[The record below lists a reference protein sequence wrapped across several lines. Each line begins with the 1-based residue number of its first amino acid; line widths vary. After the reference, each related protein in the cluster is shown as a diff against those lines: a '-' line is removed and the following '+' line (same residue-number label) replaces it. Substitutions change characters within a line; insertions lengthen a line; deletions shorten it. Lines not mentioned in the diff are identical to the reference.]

1 MTSMQPTA
9 PSTTKSTSNSTLM
22 FITLLQNSTSVSSP
36 PKTTHTTTVVPTT
49 KQATVSHPW
58 ATIGTLSTPKTT
70 TTTAPMTTT
79 SSTTTTTTA
88 STTSKTTTSV
98 PSTCLI
104 IISFCLKGVIIIYLH
119 SRMSVIVNY
128 VFNLYVLYNIIIICR
143 SLGFPFWGW
152 SRKIILII
160 SLVLVNEVVILFYSK
175 QVQRN
180 AMFVAT

>member
-1 MTSMQPTA
+1 MQPTA
-9 PSTTKSTSNSTLM
+9 PSTTKSTSSSTLM

-88 STTSKTTTSV
+88 STTSKTTASV
-98 PSTCLI
+98 PCTYNYKFLYKRCNHH
-104 IISFCLKGVIIIYLH
+104 IYTGQYSKLW
-119 SRMSVIVNY
+119 
-128 VFNLYVLYNIIIICR
+128 VLYNIIIIYR
-143 SLGFPFWGW
+143 SFGFPFWGW

-160 SLVLVNEVVILFYSK
+160 SLVFRLMRLSFYFIQSK
-175 QVQRN
+175 FKEMPCLWQHSCIHLL
-180 AMFVAT
+180 